1 MGFQMRQLLPTFYVT
16 SSLARV
22 AQTDS
27 NLADGFYL
35 RTLNFGRPLDNRGT
49 RFEYGCRI
57 S

>member
-27 NLADGFYL
+27 NLADEFYL
-35 RTLNFGRPLDNRGT
+35 RTLNFGRPLDNCGT